1 MYARN
6 DRLDKWG
13 SNSVGQSSV
22 LIKRRSRVQ
31 VPPALPFYLCRKKKM
46 SRKMYQRVCCAD
58 GFEMSVQAN
67 VSAYCS
73 PRENSGKYELV
84 EVGFPSAVEPMLMPY
99 VEDRGKPTK
108 TVYGYVPVEVVTN
121 VLAKHGGI
129 VSGEVPPGVIAIR
142 AS

>member
-1 MYARN
+1 
-6 DRLDKWG
+6 
-13 SNSVGQSSV
+13 
-22 LIKRRSRVQ
+22 
-31 VPPALPFYLCRKKKM
+31 M
-46 SRKMYQRVCCAD
+46 SRKMYERVCCAD

-99 VEDRGKPTK
+99 AERRDKPTK

-129 VSGEVPPGVIAIR
+129 VSGEVPPGLIAIR

>member
-1 MYARN
+1 
-6 DRLDKWG
+6 
-13 SNSVGQSSV
+13 
-22 LIKRRSRVQ
+22 
-31 VPPALPFYLCRKKKM
+31 M
-46 SRKMYQRVCCAD
+46 SRKMYERVCCAD

-99 VEDRGKPTK
+99 VEDRTTPTR